1 MYIVISYAAYL
12 AIGLALTVWVAR
24 TLERNG
30 RVFLVDAFQGNA
42 ELADSVNRLLVVGFY
57 LINAGYV
64 TLALSTSGTPGS
76 ARAAM
81 ELVSDKI
88 GVVLLVLGLMH
99 FFNLYVFHRLRK
111 RGRERSEQA
120 RAVRGGGGWSPESA
134 PLGKVLE

>member
-1 MYIVISYAAYL
+1 MYIVISYAVYL
-12 AIGLALTVWVAR
+12 ALSLALTVWVAR

-30 RVFLVDAFQGNA
+30 RVFLVDAFQGNR

-57 LINAGYV
+57 LINVGYV
-64 TLALSTSGTPGS
+64 TLALSTRATLDG

-99 FFNLYVFHRLRK
+99 FFNLYVFQRMRK
-111 RGRERSEQA
+111 RGQERLGHA
-120 RAVRGGGGWSPESA
+120 RAGHGGGSWNAESA